1 VLEGSIGTH
10 RTHREPFDQAVGAR
24 VGHQFRAQF
33 LGQVGDGDPGEFP
46 LPWNDPGDRDRPAL
60 EKRRGVAV
68 QFVEVR
74 VLDAVEHDALE
85 PVTEAVGGP
94 GKGVKAIRVEV
105 ALAEREFVRK
115 IGVAF
120 VREDNGGLA
129 AVDLARIGGED
140 AGNAADSRSEID
152 TIPAVQ
158 RERGAL
164 HKGKH
169 FSGARG
175 GGNG

>member
-1 VLEGSIGTH
+1 VESAGEGGVVNTELEIVERAENVKCGVGFGEAVAKLLRLLPTL
-10 RTHREPFDQAVGAR
+10 TREGCKFGMV
-24 VGHQFRAQF
+24 
-33 LGQVGDGDPGEFP
+33 
-46 LPWNDPGDRDRPAL
+46 
-60 EKRRGVAV
+60 
-68 QFVEVR
+68 
-74 VLDAVEHDALE
+74 
-85 PVTEAVGGP
+85 VTEAVGGP
-94 GKGVKAIRVEV
+94 SKGVKAIRVEV

-140 AGNAADSRSEID
+140 AGNAADSRSEVD